1 MNPFVKSR
9 PRPKREDDPRRVR
22 GRVRLHGDERTAERE
37 RCFERSGGRCED
49 KADGARCT
57 NRITLES
64 MHWSHDRHGANKSD
78 DAAIAS
84 CESCHRN
91 RHNAGGKPVPKKP
104 GRAMTKA
111 EGLRYWQGL
120 TCFCDGRKPRES
132 SFCFDCKSRL
142 SPQQRLDLEQ
152 QTNADWLQTV
162 AGCELTILQ
171 AQA

>member
-9 PRPKREDDPRRVR
+9 PNPKREGERRVQ
-22 GRVRLHGDERTAERE
+22 GRSRYYGQKRSDERKRV
-37 RCFERSGGRCED
+37 FERSGGRCEVIR
-49 KADGARCT
+49 DGKRC
-57 NRITLES
+57 NNPITLEN
-64 MHWSHDRHGANKSD
+64 MHWSHDRHGCHRD
-78 DAAIAS
+78 DDKTKAS

-104 GRAMTKA
+104 GRPMTKA

-120 TCFCDGRKPRES
+120 TCFCDGRKPSES

-162 AGCELTILQ
+162 AGCELTILE